1 VGDLPAIF
9 HTVPFSVTEVVAIG
23 VVTSLVL
30 WVEELRKLVVRRR
43 RRLLVDGASDG

>member
-1 VGDLPAIF
+1 VGSFPL
-9 HTVPFSVTEVVAIG
+9 VVLKINPVGGFPPIG
-23 VVTSLVL
+23 VVASLVL